1 MSLGIAHKLGRLQS
15 VAPRPI
21 TATVEPWSAA
31 LDAGT
36 VGDAGTTNA
45 QTIVAD
51 VHRECAEISQ
61 DRREILER
69 VSQLR
74 RRLELMER
82 GSERGGRCKG
92 SIESGSD
99 RSGVRTEREQ
109 AHGRDDRQNRNDDA
123 ESWLEVFETEHGSVR
138 RAVKRYRPSHVQG
151 QSPIARGRDA
161 SSRAISRIAL
171 EPRIEDVD
179 LSRALF
185 FDTETTGLSRG
196 TGTLAFMVGM
206 AWFEDDGCVVEQLV
220 LPQPG
225 EEAPLLHLFAERLA
239 SASCVVSYNG
249 KSFDWPLLKTRFVMN
264 RMKPPPL
271 GLHID
276 LLHCARRVFRERLR
290 GMTLGAVEEQ
300 VLGMGR
306 VDDMSGALIP
316 ASYRA
321 YLLDGDERALL
332 PVLEHNRHDLVS
344 LAALLGELSHRFDLD
359 PSNEVAA
366 YPGAPRHSEPRRRSA
381 HATDQ
386 LGLASTAYRARDF
399 DAACRLAE
407 YASIAQDAVAR
418 RALWL
423 KGHAAR
429 RSGDIAVAVAAFH
442 RALACAGQSPTDS
455 ELHLALSKLYEHRIR
470 DIEAALRHARWGARA
485 EEVDA
490 SAHRCTRLSLKLGL

>member
-1 MSLGIAHKLGRLQS
+1 
-15 VAPRPI
+15 
-21 TATVEPWSAA
+21 
-31 LDAGT
+31 
-36 VGDAGTTNA
+36 
-45 QTIVAD
+45 
-51 VHRECAEISQ
+51 
-61 DRREILER
+61 
-69 VSQLR
+69 
-74 RRLELMER
+74 
-82 GSERGGRCKG
+82 
-92 SIESGSD
+92 
-99 RSGVRTEREQ
+99 
-109 AHGRDDRQNRNDDA
+109 
-123 ESWLEVFETEHGSVR
+123 
-138 RAVKRYRPSHVQG
+138 
-151 QSPIARGRDA
+151 
-161 SSRAISRIAL
+161 
-171 EPRIEDVD
+171 
-179 LSRALF
+179 
-185 FDTETTGLSRG
+185 
-196 TGTLAFMVGM
+196 
-206 AWFEDDGCVVEQLV
+206 

-225 EEAPLLHLFAERLA
+225 EEAPLLHRFAERLA
-239 SASCVVSYNG
+239 LASCVVSYNG

-264 RMKPPPL
+264 RMTPPEL

-306 VDDMSGALIP
+306 IDDMSGALIP

-321 YLLDGDERALL
+321 YLLDGDERALA

-366 YPGAPRHSEPRRRSA
+366 CSDARKQFGTPRRSA
-381 HATDQ
+381 YATDQ

-407 YASIAQDAVAR
+407 YASLAQDAVAR

-429 RSGDIAVAVAAFH
+429 RSEDIAVAVAAFH
-442 RALACAGQSPTDS
+442 RALACGGQSPTDS

-470 DIEAALRHARWGARA
+470 DLEAALRHARWGARA

-490 SAHRCTRLSLKLGL
+490 SVHRCARLSLKLGQ